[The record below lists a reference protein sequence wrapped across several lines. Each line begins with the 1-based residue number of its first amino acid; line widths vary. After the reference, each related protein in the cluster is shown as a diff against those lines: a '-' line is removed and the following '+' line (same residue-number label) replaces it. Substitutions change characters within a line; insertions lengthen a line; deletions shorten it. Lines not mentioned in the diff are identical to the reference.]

1 MTTQTPEPRP
11 PDPGVANPEPQ
22 KKNGESVEPDQVIDP
37 RFGVVP
43 AELVALDDPGEEE
56 SELPEL
62 REVGRILPIGYY
74 DASGKLHRDFELV
87 EWGWEIEEE
96 LGELAEHEGD
106 MPMGVYVSEII
117 GTGLSKL
124 GELDFTRLKR
134 SQRRLV
140 VSRLFYSDAIY
151 IYVHVRIA
159 ALGPH
164 IRFER
169 FKCEKC
175 KKPTDFV
182 GDLRTLEVKA
192 YPEGELPRKTVELE
206 RPFKYGGKDVSKV
219 DVGPLKW
226 AFMETDDVATLTN
239 PAKFRMATLKH
250 GVVGLE
256 GVDDG
261 VPIVLT
267 REHAKQIGPAGIN
280 RLVLEIDELGG
291 GAVMEC
297 AGQCA
302 ICRHEFR
309 RAIDWTYDN
318 FFGRSS
324 R

>member
-1 MTTQTPEPRP
+1 MTTPTPEPRP
-11 PDPGVANPEPQ
+11 RGSTPNPEP
-22 KKNGESVEPDQVIDP
+22 KKDNGASVEPDQIIDP
-37 RFGVVP
+37 RFGIVP
-43 AELVALDDPGEEE
+43 AELAALDDPDEED

-62 REVGRILPIGYY
+62 REVGRVLPIGYY
-74 DASGKLHRDFELV
+74 DNSGKLHRSFELV
-87 EWGWEIEEE
+87 AWDWEVEEE
-96 LGELAEHEGD
+96 LGALAEKEGD

-117 GTGLSKL
+117 GTGLAKL
-124 GELDFTRLKR
+124 GDLDFTRLKR

-175 KKPTDFV
+175 RKPTDFV

-192 YPEGELPRKTVELE
+192 YPEGEVPRKTVALD
-206 RPFKYGGKDVSKV
+206 RPFAYGGKEVSRV

-256 GVDDG
+256 GIDG
-261 VPIVLT
+261 DVPIVLT

-297 AGQCA
+297 AGRCVS
-302 ICRHEFR
+302 CGYEFR